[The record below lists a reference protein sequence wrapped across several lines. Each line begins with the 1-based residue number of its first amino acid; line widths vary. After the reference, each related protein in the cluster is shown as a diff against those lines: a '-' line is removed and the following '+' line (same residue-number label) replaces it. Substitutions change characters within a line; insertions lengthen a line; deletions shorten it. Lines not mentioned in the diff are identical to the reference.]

1 MIVCAGSGGVGKT
14 TVSAALGLRAASN
27 GRRVLALTVD
37 PARRLAT
44 ALGLDVADDSE
55 RRVPLAAE
63 VSGEL
68 WAAVIDSKKTFDGFI
83 IKHASGPGKADR
95 ILRNRLY
102 QQLSTTLS
110 GSQEFTSLER
120 LLQAEESGR
129 YDLVVLDTPPTKHA
143 VDFLTAPHRIEA
155 LFQDS
160 VTRWFMAPGESG
172 GLLSNLINRGTRAA
186 LRSLEVLTG
195 GQFIE
200 ELVDFFGGVRAVQ
213 KTLRER
219 SGQAR
224 ALLTGART
232 RFAVVTSFDAAKL
245 LEAQYLQGQLSA
257 MRYSLGAVVINR
269 AFPSW
274 LPEDLEPIESVS
286 SSSDA
291 AYEKVQAEFRRFK
304 DYHAARYGLYEA
316 FARGLD
322 PSIALFR
329 IPEYERDVYG
339 LSDLDRLAR
348 AFESQ
353 DQQSAGS
360 AFRSASGQPPAQ
372 SATGGRR

>member
-14 TVSAALGLRAASN
+14 TVAAALGLRAAGN

-37 PARRLAT
+37 PARRLIG
-44 ALGLDVADDSE
+44 ALGLDPADDRE
-55 RRVPLAAE
+55 RQVKRVDGHGAGELT
-63 VSGEL
+63 GEL
-68 WAAVIDSKKTFDGFI
+68 WAAVIDSKKTFDGFVAA
-83 IKHASGPGKADR
+83 HASGAGGAER

-120 LLQAEESGR
+120 LLQATESGR

-143 VDFLTAPHRIEA
+143 VDFLTAPQRIED

-160 VTRWFMAPGESG
+160 ITKWFMSPGDGG
-172 GLLSNLINRGTRAA
+172 GLLSSLINRGTRAA
-186 LRSLEVLTG
+186 LKSLEVLTG

-219 SGQAR
+219 SAQAR
-224 ALLTGART
+224 ALLMGAKT
-232 RFAVVTSFDAAKL
+232 RFAVVTSFDSAKL
-245 LEAQYLQGQLSA
+245 LEARYLQSQLSA
-257 MRYSLGAVVINR
+257 MKYSLGAVIINR
-269 AFPSW
+269 AFPCW
-274 LPEDLEPIESVS
+274 MPEDERFAEAGPQDV
-286 SSSDA
+286 
-291 AYEKVQAEFRRFK
+291 AYGSVQAEFRRFK
-304 DYHAARYGLYEA
+304 EYHSARYALYES
-316 FARGLD
+316 FRRELD
-322 PSIALFR
+322 PSISLFR

-339 LSDLDRLAR
+339 LNDLERLGR

-353 DQQSAGS
+353 DQASMGS
-360 AFRSASGQPPAQ
+360 AFARSGSR
-372 SATGGRR
+372 GGGE